1 MSGTVRR
8 LPRCVVVLDGVQC
21 VVLVVVNPPLPRKF
35 SPPFLTDP
43 HSCLFLILI
52 FRFICIIPVEALV
65 LIRKKEGRQRVAFF
79 VFLFQIFL
87 ENYQFIAL
95 DYFLKKSSQLG
106 KGG

>member
-43 HSCLFLILI
+43 HSRLFLILI
-52 FRFICIIPVEALV
+52 FRFICIIPVEAQV
-65 LIRKKEGRQRVAFF
+65 FIRKKEGR
-79 VFLFQIFL
+79 LC
-87 ENYQFIAL
+87 
-95 DYFLKKSSQLG
+95 
-106 KGG
+106 